1 MRRNQGTA
9 KEWCVR
15 RNPLGRR
22 SWAYTEALT
31 SGYMMADEVHSSKF
45 HASRGGVLVA
55 CPELDWFSDPDNRRW
70 TKYFSNFPTRQGL
83 NFLGWRIM
91 LRFLLW
97 GVQWPAENPGFAGCN
112 KQGHRPK
119 PPHPRPLARS
129 PASRPLARRRARSSS
144 GASPSCSSAAPSRF
158 ESGGSAAGGFG
169 EDQTAAAEE
178 GGHDDDDSAA
188 RREGHPR

>member
-1 MRRNQGTA
+1 M
-9 KEWCVR
+9 R

-83 NFLGWRIM
+83 NFFWLADYAALFALGCS
-91 LRFLLW
+91 
-97 GVQWPAENPGFAGCN
+97 V
-112 KQGHRPK
+112 
-119 PPHPRPLARS
+119 
-129 PASRPLARRRARSSS
+129 ASR
-144 GASPSCSSAAPSRF
+144 
-158 ESGGSAAGGFG
+158 E
-169 EDQTAAAEE
+169 
-178 GGHDDDDSAA
+178 
-188 RREGHPR
+188 PRICRL

>member
-55 CPELDWFSDPDNRRW
+55 CPELDWFSDPGTAVGQNI
-70 TKYFSNFPTRQGL
+70 FPISPPDKVLIFFGL
-83 NFLGWRIM
+83 ADYAALFALGCS
-91 LRFLLW
+91 
-97 GVQWPAENPGFAGCN
+97 V
-112 KQGHRPK
+112 
-119 PPHPRPLARS
+119 
-129 PASRPLARRRARSSS
+129 ASR
-144 GASPSCSSAAPSRF
+144 
-158 ESGGSAAGGFG
+158 E
-169 EDQTAAAEE
+169 
-178 GGHDDDDSAA
+178 
-188 RREGHPR
+188 PRICRL